1 MPVINHEMR
10 AIVRDGYERGIPIR
24 EIAVLA
30 GSTYHSVRAMGS
42 RLKLIHPSRIKGHKE
57 KTKGQSLQEMNW
69 ERARKGAREALRAM
83 P

>member
-42 RLKLIHPSRIKGHKE
+42 RLKLVHPSRIKGHKE
-57 KTKGQSLQEMNW
+57 KGQSLQEMNW